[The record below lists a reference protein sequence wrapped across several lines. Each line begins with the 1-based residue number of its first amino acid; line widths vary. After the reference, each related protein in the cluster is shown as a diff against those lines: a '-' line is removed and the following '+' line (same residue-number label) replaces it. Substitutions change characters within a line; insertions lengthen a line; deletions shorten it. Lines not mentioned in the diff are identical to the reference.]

1 MPQNKFLQHRLVLTG
16 TIYLI
21 SYYVMF
27 GGGVLVPNIWLR
39 NQRNFEGGRLLVRPS
54 ASMSLVPMN
63 LGEICL
69 DWNNQRM

>member
-1 MPQNKFLQHRLVLTG
+1 M
-16 TIYLI
+16 
-21 SYYVMF
+21 
-27 GGGVLVPNIWLR
+27 LVPNIWLR

-69 DWNNQRM
+69 DWNNQWM

>member
-1 MPQNKFLQHRLVLTG
+1 MHLKCPQYYEG
-16 TIYLI
+16 MYIY
-21 SYYVMF
+21 SEWHYVMF
-27 GGGVLVPNIWLR
+27 GGGVLLPNIWLR
-39 NQRNFEGGRLLVRPS
+39 NQMNFEGGRLLVRPS